1 MNKNKLKSYAPQAR
15 KDFIAAV
22 TARANLLGL
31 SSSNGHLEIMPAT
44 HQGDVTL
51 IDGRSWPGK
60 VFAQREN
67 LIKRMKREGFEQT
80 VEAVAYTWFN
90 RFAALRYMELHDYLD
105 HGYRVLSNVTGGEG
119 GNTPAILLHAVDLAQ
134 GRSLPGLNAQE
145 VTQLKLAGNQDGELY
160 RRLLVAQCNALS
172 NAMPFL
178 FERIDDETELLLPDN
193 LLRTDS
199 VIAKLVSEIPEED
212 WQEVEVIGWLYQFY
226 ISEKKDAV
234 IGKVVKS
241 EDIPAATQLFT
252 PNWIVQYLVQ
262 NSVGRLWLMANP
274 TSTLKGEWD
283 YYIEPAEQTPE
294 VNAQLDA
301 LIQTRMAEDG
311 GNLNPESI
319 TVLDPACG
327 SGHILVVAYDVLKAI
342 YLERGY
348 QARAIPRLILEKN
361 LYGLDIDDRAAQLA
375 GFALLMKARAD
386 DRRLARRCTGTQR
399 VVATGKQGAGSR
411 RTLDQPVAVRRA
423 ARNAQGAARYL
434 RPCQD
439 VWVIDPDSRSP
450 GWKIGRTW
458 QWTTTGA
465 GARGSLCQGGGA
477 GSDALAGA
485 GDCAGDAVRCGGGE
499 SAVYGEQVLYA
510 KI

>member
-1 MNKNKLKSYAPQAR
+1 MNKNNLKSYAPQAR

-31 SSSNGHLEIMPAT
+31 SSSNGQLEVMPAT

-60 VFAQREN
+60 VFTQREN

-90 RFAALRYMELHDYLD
+90 RFAALRFMELHDYLD
-105 HGYRVLSNVTGGEG
+105 HGYRVLSNATGGEG

-226 ISEKKDAV
+226 ISEKKDA
-234 IGKVVKS
+234 GHRQGGQ
-241 EDIPAATQLFT
+241 ERGHPRRHPALYPQLDRAV
-252 PNWIVQYLVQ
+252 P
-262 NSVGRLWLMANP
+262 G
-274 TSTLKGEWD
+274 
-283 YYIEPAEQTPE
+283 AEQRRPP
-294 VNAQLDA
+294 VD
-301 LIQTRMAEDG
+301 DG
-311 GNLNPESI
+311 QPDE
-319 TVLDPACG
+319 
-327 SGHILVVAYDVLKAI
+327 
-342 YLERGY
+342 YLEG
-348 QARAIPRLILEKN
+348 
-361 LYGLDIDDRAAQLA
+361 
-375 GFALLMKARAD
+375 
-386 DRRLARRCTGTQR
+386 
-399 VVATGKQGAGSR
+399 
-411 RTLDQPVAVRRA
+411 
-423 ARNAQGAARYL
+423 
-434 RPCQD
+434 
-439 VWVIDPDSRSP
+439 
-450 GWKIGRTW
+450 
-458 QWTTTGA
+458 
-465 GARGSLCQGGGA
+465 
-477 GSDALAGA
+477 
-485 GDCAGDAVRCGGGE
+485 
-499 SAVYGEQVLYA
+499 
-510 KI
+510 